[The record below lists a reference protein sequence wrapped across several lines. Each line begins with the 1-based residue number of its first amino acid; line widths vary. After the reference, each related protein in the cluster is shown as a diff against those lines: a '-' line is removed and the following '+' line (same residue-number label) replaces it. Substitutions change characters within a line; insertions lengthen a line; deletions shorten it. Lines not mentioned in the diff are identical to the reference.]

1 MMKKYPHKKV
11 IILFTLT
18 PLIGS
23 KFLFF
28 WMALDLFNNLSNLFF
43 LDILKFILILP
54 IQFLIFCLLGEL
66 IFLLPS
72 FVFSL
77 IYSYLKLTRKL
88 LSFFAVGIVVFLGL
102 EIIFLLL
109 VNWDE
114 SLSNYETNKR
124 IFSFV
129 IPVAVISSLIMAWFA
144 LPKPEDLEGE

>member
-1 MMKKYPHKKV
+1 MNKYPHKKV

-23 KFLFF
+23 QFLFF
-28 WMALDLFNNLSNLFF
+28 WMSLDLFNNISKLFF
-43 LDILKFILILP
+43 LDILKIILILP

-88 LSFFAVGIVVFLGL
+88 LSFFVVGIVVFLGL

-144 LPKPEDLEGE
+144 LPKPEDLEDE

>member
-1 MMKKYPHKKV
+1 
-11 IILFTLT
+11 
-18 PLIGS
+18 
-23 KFLFF
+23 
-28 WMALDLFNNLSNLFF
+28 MALDLFNNISKLFF
-43 LDILKFILILP
+43 LDILKIILILP